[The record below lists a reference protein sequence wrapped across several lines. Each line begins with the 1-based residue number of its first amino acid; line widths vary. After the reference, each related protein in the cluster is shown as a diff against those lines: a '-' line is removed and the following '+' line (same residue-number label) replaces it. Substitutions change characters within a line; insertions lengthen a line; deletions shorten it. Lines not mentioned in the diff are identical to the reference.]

1 MEINDLVT
9 IMVNA
14 GFPAAAFVLLF
25 KHYSAFMNKFTDH
38 IIDRFEEKICK
49 LVDQTSV
56 QYTELSNAIN
66 KLSATLDKMDD
77 KINRLEDEIKKGD

>member
-14 GFPAAAFVLLF
+14 GFPAAAFILLF
-25 KHYSAFMNKFTDH
+25 KHYSVFVNKLT
-38 IIDRFEEKICK
+38 DRFEEKLSK
-49 LVDQTSV
+49 LVDQTLV
-56 QYTELSNAIN
+56 QYTDLSNAIN